1 MHLVASKGKLL
12 WTRVNK
18 LISIVLVVGIAAG
31 MTISVVALFQDA
43 SDVQHWTIEA
53 TRAQAQL
60 NFESAMLWREATS
73 PKKGVLASA
82 NALIEQT
89 QLQVGL
95 FARQPSQHNLAQ
107 DMNKVLRCDRLAL
120 TAFGRG
126 DRATAI
132 RILDFEESSE
142 LSMVNRAVAATS
154 ASQDAAA
161 RSTTMIADLEVLSMM
176 AFAALMTVLLFRKFS
191 FTKLNSELR
200 AAQERASAQARFRS
214 VVVNSSDVL
223 VVLDHNFDILYF
235 TPSFERTLGH
245 TLGTLRGTSF
255 VSLLAEEDRFM
266 VASDLESLRPGA
278 SPAITSRWR
287 HLDGTYRSMESSVAN
302 LLEDPNVQAIV
313 INARDVSERLVL
325 EEQLM
330 RSAFHDA
337 LTGLPNRA
345 LLYERLGS
353 ALRRAKPG
361 RYVGLIYLDLDEFK
375 SVNDT
380 HGHAGGDELL
390 RGVADRLVASVGV
403 ETTVARLAGD
413 EFAIVYENI
422 ADPAMLEVQCELLV
436 AALHT
441 PFHLS
446 FGEQA
451 VHASMGAVLSSEEE
465 IAEDELLRRADVA
478 MYGAKRDAR
487 RHYALFD
494 PEMEAAL
501 LERIAIKADLKVAID
516 NDGLTVYYQPVVD
529 LGSGEVVGVE
539 ALVRWIHPERGMLPP
554 VVFVPIAEESDLI
567 FELGHQ
573 VLRKACLQMAEW
585 NRQRPHAPLTL
596 NVNLSVREFEQD
608 DLVERVAEVL
618 TESGI
623 DPAVLTLELTETI
636 LMTHPERL
644 VAALEGLRSLGLRIA
659 IDDFGTGYSS
669 LSYLENLPVDSL
681 KIDKSFTD
689 HLLSDEPP
697 VTLRTIMQLGRDL
710 RLKIVAEGIEE
721 ARQADTLVELGCT
734 YGQGFHFAKPLA
746 AHELAPRILRGAGG
760 GEPTKRFRAPAGEAV
775 TEGDRP

>member
-1 MHLVASKGKLL
+1 MHLVAAQWKQL
-12 WTRVNK
+12 WTRLSKV
-18 LISIVLVVGIAAG
+18 ISIVLVVGIAAG
-31 MTISVVALFQDA
+31 MTVSVVALFQQA
-43 SDVQHWTIEA
+43 TDVQHWTIQA

-60 NFESAMLWREATS
+60 DFESAMLWREATS
-73 PKKGVLASA
+73 PKKGLLNSA
-82 NALIEQT
+82 GALIAQT
-89 QLQVGL
+89 QRQVDL
-95 FARQPSQHNLAQ
+95 FARQPSLHVLVR
-107 DMNKVLRCDRLAL
+107 DMNKVLRCDRLELA
-120 TAFGRG
+120 AFHRG
-126 DRATAI
+126 DRATAVA
-132 RILDFEESSE
+132 ILDGEEATE
-142 LSMVNRAVAATS
+142 LDTVNRAVAATS

-191 FTKLNSELR
+191 FTKLSSELR

-214 VVVNSSDVL
+214 VVVNSSDLL
-223 VVLDHNFDILYF
+223 VVLDDKFDILYF

-245 TLGTLRGTSF
+245 SLATLRGTSF
-255 VSLLAEEDRFM
+255 VSLVAEEDRYV
-266 VASDLESLRPGA
+266 VAADLASLKPGA
-278 SPAITSRWR
+278 SPAVTSRWR
-287 HLDGTYRSMESSVAN
+287 HVDGTYRSMESSFTN
-302 LLEDPNVQAIV
+302 LLKDPDVRAIV
-313 INARDVSERLVL
+313 INARDVTERLVL

-353 ALRRAKPG
+353 ALRRVKPDHC
-361 RYVGLIYLDLDEFK
+361 VGLIYLDLDDFK

-380 HGHAGGDELL
+380 HGHSAGDELL
-390 RGVADRLVASVGV
+390 RAVGDRLVASVGA
-403 ETTVARLAGD
+403 EATVARLAGD
-413 EFAIVYENI
+413 EFVIVLEEV
-422 ADPAMLEVQCELLV
+422 ADQVALEERCADLIHDM
-436 AALHT
+436 HT

-446 FGEQA
+446 FGELVA
-451 VHASMGAVLSSEEE
+451 LVSLGAAISTEEAL
-465 IAEDELLRRADVA
+465 AEDELLRRADVA
-478 MYGAKRDAR
+478 MYGAKKDTR

-501 LERIAIKADLKVAID
+501 LERLAIKSDLKAAIEAD
-516 NDGLTVYYQPVVD
+516 ALTVYYQPVVD

-608 DLVERVAEVL
+608 NLVSRVAEVL
-618 TESGI
+618 AESGI
-623 DPAVLTLELTETI
+623 DPAVVTLELTETI
-636 LMTHPERL
+636 LMAHPERL
-644 VAALEGLRSLGLRIA
+644 VSTLEGLRKLGLRIA

-697 VTLRTIMQLGRDL
+697 VTLRTIVQLGRDL

-721 ARQADTLVELGCT
+721 ARQADSLVALGCT

-746 AHELAPRILRGAGG
+746 AHELAPRILRGIGND
-760 GEPTKRFRAPAGEAV
+760 EPSKRFRVPMDDTV
-775 TEGDRP
+775 IEGDRP